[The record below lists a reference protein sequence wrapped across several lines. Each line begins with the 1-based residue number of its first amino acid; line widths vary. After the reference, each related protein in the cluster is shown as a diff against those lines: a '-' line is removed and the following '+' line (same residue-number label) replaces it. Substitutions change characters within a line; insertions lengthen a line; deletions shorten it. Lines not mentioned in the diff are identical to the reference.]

1 MTYQTL
7 YRKYRSASFTELVGQ
22 EHVIKTLQN
31 AIEYDRLS
39 HAYIFSGPRG
49 TGKTSM
55 ARILAKMV
63 NKTTDSVDDCPIC
76 QKITI
81 GSCIDVIEI
90 DAASHTGVDH
100 MRQLTEQ
107 VQFLPVEAMYKVFII
122 DEVHMLST
130 GAFNA
135 LLKTLEEPPKNVLF
149 LLATTE
155 LHKIPATIQSRAQTL
170 HFRLIESALMA
181 DHIQSICQKESVT
194 IQDQALTMLISA
206 AKGGMRDAL
215 SLLDQLISICQN
227 QTIVPTDIEQLLGT
241 VDRTQL
247 HQFLAHCFQG
257 SAEAVAWMR
266 KSINEGVHIF
276 QLYDDILN
284 YLNDT
289 FLATG
294 KNNFSVDDKVVSGW
308 LIWFCEQLASL
319 KPLPYPDIVAQVAL
333 NKRIQ
338 ELSQPTV
345 TEPAPA
351 VPAQQAVKT
360 QPPPTP
366 PASQGVASAP
376 VPPPIKQ
383 QIDSVQKPE
392 PEPESNPAPDSNPSK
407 SVVSATPEVQT
418 GDADLDKIWESLYS
432 KVHAEFKLLAPVLK
446 GASILTK
453 GSTLCL
459 LIESSYQFFEKKLS
473 EARFKDWLLPQF
485 TALTG
490 QVVTELFVTS
500 DINTIHQLDGDTKT
514 TQETGSVV
522 SKTVNQIIEMFDGHL
537 KT

>member
-22 EHVIKTLQN
+22 QHVIQTLQN

-63 NKTTDSVDDCPIC
+63 NKTMDAVDDCPIC

-107 VQFLPVEAMYKVFII
+107 VQFLPVEATYKVFII

-170 HFRLIESALMA
+170 HFRLIESALMGA
-181 DHIQSICQKESVT
+181 HIQSICQKEGVT

-227 QTIVPTDIEQLLGT
+227 QTIVPSDIEQLLGT

-257 SAEAVAWMR
+257 SAEAVSWMR
-266 KSINEGVHIF
+266 QSINEGVHIF

-294 KNNFSVDDKVVSGW
+294 KNDFSVDDKVVSGW

-319 KPLPYPDIVAQVAL
+319 KSLPYPEIVAQVAL

-338 ELSQPTV
+338 ELSQPKVTAPAPV
-345 TEPAPA
+345 QVPEVSAQQPVKTEPPVQ
-351 VPAQQAVKT
+351 VPQS
-360 QPPPTP
+360 PPP
-366 PASQGVASAP
+366 QP
-376 VPPPIKQ
+376 V
-383 QIDSVQKPE
+383 DSVQEPE
-392 PEPESNPAPDSNPSK
+392 PEPEPEPDSNPSK
-407 SVVSATPEVQT
+407 PVVLATPEVQT
-418 GDADLDKIWESLYS
+418 GDADLDKVWQRLYT
-432 KVHAEFKLLAPVLK
+432 KVQGEFKLLAPVLK
-446 GASILTK
+446 GASILVK
-453 GSTLCL
+453 GTTLCL
-459 LIESSYQFFEKKLS
+459 LIEPSYQFFEKKLS
-473 EARFKDWLLPQF
+473 EAKFKDWVLSQF
-485 TALTG
+485 VSISG
-490 QVVTELFVTS
+490 KSVSDFYVTS
-500 DINTIHQLDGDTKT
+500 DINTIHQLDGDADT
-514 TQETGSVV
+514 TQDTGQVL